1 MPVVDKETFSNL
13 VKHPDQLDIESIPKL
28 EAIIKAFPYCQIS
41 YSLLAKAS
49 GLAGAD
55 KLGETKPKA
64 AAYAL
69 SRVALQNLVEN
80 NNERYDPSENARS
93 ASSAFAETDLQN
105 SEDIIINVVAQDL
118 PPTASEKTE
127 EQKRQQKIIEGFIK
141 SNPRIASIKADS
153 LPDLPPID
161 LTGRVAQEG
170 QGGIETEAFAKI
182 LLRQG
187 KIEKAIDIYQKL
199 ILKKPEK
206 KNYFAKKLSEIYHS
220 GN

>member
-1 MPVVDKETFSNL
+1 MTFVDKETFSNL
-13 VKHPDQLDIESIPKL
+13 VKHPDQLDVDVIPKL
-28 EAIIKAFPYCQIS
+28 EATIKAFPYCQIS

-49 GLAGAD
+49 GLMSPE
-55 KLGETKPKA
+55 KLNEAKPKA

-69 SRVALQNLVEN
+69 SRIALQQLVEN
-80 NNERYDPSENARS
+80 NHERFDASTEYATEKRVSDLTDNQEVDNIIVSLENQEPVS
-93 ASSAFAETDLQN
+93 AVL
-105 SEDIIINVVAQDL
+105 
-118 PPTASEKTE
+118 EKSE

-141 SNPRIASIKADS
+141 SNPRIASLKIDS
-153 LPDLPPID
+153 LPELTPLD

-170 QGGIETEAFAKI
+170 QGGIETEAFARI
-182 LLRQG
+182 LIRQG

-206 KNYFAKKLSEIYHS
+206 KNYFAKKLSELYHS